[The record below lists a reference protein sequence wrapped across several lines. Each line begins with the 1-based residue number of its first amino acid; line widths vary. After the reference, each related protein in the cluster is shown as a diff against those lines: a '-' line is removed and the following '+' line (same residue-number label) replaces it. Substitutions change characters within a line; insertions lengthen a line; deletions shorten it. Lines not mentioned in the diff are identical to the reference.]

1 MAIQPTT
8 PHRASRVVSF
18 PFRDF
23 RQLAEQR
30 CLSLGYLSCIE
41 VCDSEGHQ
49 VLVNGFL
56 DDRAH
61 VAALFRGEITKLL
74 FNVTR

>member
-1 MAIQPTT
+1 MG
-8 PHRASRVVSF
+8 F
-18 PFRDF
+18 
-23 RQLAEQR
+23 
-30 CLSLGYLSCIE
+30 GYLSCVE
-41 VCDSEGHQ
+41 VCDSEGHE

-74 FNVTR
+74 FNVTG